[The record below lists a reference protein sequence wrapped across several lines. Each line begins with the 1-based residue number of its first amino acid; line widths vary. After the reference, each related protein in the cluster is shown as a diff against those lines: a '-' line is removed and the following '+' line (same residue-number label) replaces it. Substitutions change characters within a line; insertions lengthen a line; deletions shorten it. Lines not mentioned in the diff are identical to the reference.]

1 MSAPAPAVDVAPAPP
16 ARRRSGFTWPWM
28 LLAVGVGLLAFGLWL
43 VYRRRPVSA
52 VAAVVA
58 GAGGVALYLVTDT
71 VPGDFTVMTP
81 YITTLLVLALAS
93 QSLRMPAADGMRYR
107 RGQAG

>member
-1 MSAPAPAVDVAPAPP
+1 
-16 ARRRSGFTWPWM
+16 
-28 LLAVGVGLLAFGLWL
+28 
-43 VYRRRPVSA
+43 
-52 VAAVVA
+52 
-58 GAGGVALYLVTDT
+58 VTDT

-81 YITTLLVLALAS
+81 YITTLLVLALVS